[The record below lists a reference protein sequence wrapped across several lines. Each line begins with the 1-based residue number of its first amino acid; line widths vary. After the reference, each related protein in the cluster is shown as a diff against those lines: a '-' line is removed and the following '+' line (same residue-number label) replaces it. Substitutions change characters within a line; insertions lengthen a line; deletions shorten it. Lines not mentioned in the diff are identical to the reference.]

1 MQLIAARNLL
11 DYAAQQPRAA
21 ASLKVWIKIV
31 RSARWTTMQDVLAT
45 FPSAKALNGER
56 VRFAIRGGEYRLIVA
71 IYFPDRL
78 VLVKFIGTHAEY
90 DAVDAL
96 AVDQF

>member
-1 MQLIAARNLL
+1 MQE
-11 DYAAQQPRAA
+11 
-21 ASLKVWIKIV
+21 
-31 RSARWTTMQDVLAT
+31 VLAT
-45 FPSAKALNGER
+45 FPSAKALSGER

-90 DAVDAL
+90 DEVDAHT
-96 AVDQF
+96 VDQF